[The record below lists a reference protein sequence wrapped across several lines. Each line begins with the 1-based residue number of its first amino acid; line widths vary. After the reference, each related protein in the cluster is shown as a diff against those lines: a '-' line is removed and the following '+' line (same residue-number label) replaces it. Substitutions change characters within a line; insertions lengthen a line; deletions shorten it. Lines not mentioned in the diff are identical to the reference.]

1 MKRKLNNNYEK
12 ETQRT
17 HSNSD
22 KRAQKL

>member
-22 KRAQKL
+22 KRALKL